1 MNAIS
6 EVHGHRVLTHTPDK
20 PTLGSESDALDLL
33 GHAFGEE
40 ATVVAVPADLV
51 ADDFYTLSTRVAGD
65 VVLKFTNYRVRLVI
79 VGDISHR
86 VDASDSLRAFVHET
100 NKGRDIWFVADADE
114 LATQLART
122 PAAPR

>member
-1 MNAIS
+1 MNVIS

-20 PTLGSESDALDLL
+20 PTFGSESDALDVI

-40 ATVVAVPADLV
+40 ATVIAVPADLV
-51 ADDFYTLSTRVAGD
+51 ADDFFTLSTRVAGD
-65 VVLKFTNYRVRLVI
+65 VVLKFTNYRLRLAI
-79 VGDISHR
+79 VGDISER
-86 VDASDSLRAFVHET
+86 LAASDSLRAFVHET

-114 LATQLART
+114 LASQLARM